1 MSTCISSIRKKDW
14 IQCAC
19 CHQRMQCRQITK
31 DAVRCN
37 SGFDRREWTQRR
49 ATTADTDEPTTDNTY
64 AIRTD
69 HDQRELDKEEIQL
82 MTYKS
87 YLERRVAYLI
97 KQSIENSKQMQLFA
111 MELPKKNNQSVI
123 ERIGKILAW
132 DSVI

>member
-1 MSTCISSIRKKDW
+1 MSPISPLTTSMNGHTLMHFLTTF
-14 IQCAC
+14 CAC

-69 HDQRELDKEEIQL
+69 HDKRELDKEEIQL

-87 YLERRVAYLI
+87 YLERRVAY
-97 KQSIENSKQMQLFA
+97 
-111 MELPKKNNQSVI
+111 
-123 ERIGKILAW
+123 
-132 DSVI
+132 